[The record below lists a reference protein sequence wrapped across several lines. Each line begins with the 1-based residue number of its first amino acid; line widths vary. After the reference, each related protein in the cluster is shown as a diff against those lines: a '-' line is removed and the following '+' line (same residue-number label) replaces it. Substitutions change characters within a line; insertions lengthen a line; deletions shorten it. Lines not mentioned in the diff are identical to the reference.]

1 MEIERSVTV
10 GQPVDRVFAY
20 LSDFTNTT
28 GWDPGTVRTERV
40 AGDGGVA
47 TRYHNVSK
55 FLGRETELDY
65 LVIEHVPGERF
76 ALRGENATV
85 VAKDTM
91 TFVRT
96 MNGSAADAPEGTT
109 VTYRAEFEFK
119 GLAKLV
125 APLFAPAFKKLGDE
139 AEQGMRDALGRL
151 G

>member
-28 GWDPGTVRTERV
+28 EWDPGTVRTERV
-40 AGDGGVA
+40 AGDGGVG

-55 FLGRETELDY
+55 FLGRQTELDY
-65 LVIEHVPGERF
+65 LVVEHVPGERF

-85 VAKDTM
+85 VAKDSM

-96 MNGSAADAPEGTT
+96 MTGTGEGASESTT
-109 VTYRAEFEFK
+109 VTYRADFEFK
-119 GLAKLV
+119 GVAKLV
-125 APLFAPAFKKLGDE
+125 APLLAPAFKKLGDE
-139 AEQGMRDALGRL
+139 AEQGLRDALGRL